1 MKDGIGDRGGWLVG
15 IDIGGTF
22 TDVVAIQPDDAEV
35 RAAKVPSQ
43 RDTPVAA
50 IAAGLEA
57 VGIDPA
63 DIDNLVHGT
72 TRVTNAIVE
81 EKLPPVALVSTEGFE
96 DTLAIAR
103 LRRRDL
109 YRLDIP
115 PRRAPL
121 VSADRSFGLRERVE
135 HSGAVHTPLE
145 HDDLEALVQAL
156 GGAGADSVAVSLLH
170 AYANPTHELAVAA
183 ALAGHFRHVSLSH
196 RVNPE
201 AREYER
207 TSSTVLNAATMPIAV
222 EYIDELLQALPL
234 EGRLQLF
241 HSAGGWATPRDVRS
255 RPLIMALSGPAAGVS
270 ASARMAEVLGRK
282 NVLTFDMGGTTT
294 DVCLVVDGQAHV
306 TDSRE
311 IGDRPL
317 RQPMVAVHSIGAG
330 GGSIVRLTPGGLLV
344 GPESAGAEPGP
355 ACYGA
360 GGVEPT
366 VTDANVVLGYMDPDQ
381 RLGGTITLQPELS
394 ERALQP
400 IADALGLGLIET
412 ALGIIRVANANM
424 ARALRRVTVERGVD
438 GRRSALLAFGGAGP
452 MHAVGLAEAFGIDEV
467 IVPALS
473 SGFSAHGC
481 VVSDMSYAQQR
492 TVRLLSDP
500 WEPSRFDAAI
510 GEMMRELEAP
520 FEAQGV
526 AQRKVEHVALVRYE
540 GQSDAVPVPFDLPLD
555 TVRLGEDFT
564 RVHESLYGYATSEP
578 WILEGIRLTVSSPAR
593 IGFSQAP
600 GDAVIDAGLTR
611 DCWFDKSAP
620 VKTRRMPRGAVSDD
634 AAAASLPGPL
644 IIEDEWSTTIVPPGW
659 ECRADRL
666 GNLFITSTEANH
678 ER

>member
-1 MKDGIGDRGGWLVG
+1 MEDGSRGVGGWVVG

-22 TDVVAIQPDDAEV
+22 TDVVGIRSDGSEV
-35 RAAKVPSQ
+35 RSAKVPSQ

-50 IAAGLEA
+50 IARGLDA
-57 VGIDPA
+57 VGIDPS
-63 DIDNLVHGT
+63 DIDNLIHGT

-121 VSADRSFGLRERVE
+121 VPAERSFGVPERIE
-135 HSGAVHTPLE
+135 HTGAVHTPLE
-145 HDDLEALVQAL
+145 PSDLEGLRAVLATAKV
-156 GGAGADSVAVSLLH
+156 DSVAVSLLH
-170 AYANPTHELAVAA
+170 AYANPAHELAIAE
-183 ALAGHFRHVSLSH
+183 ALSRDFRHVSLSH

-222 EYIDELLQALPL
+222 EYIDELLEALPL
-234 EGRLQLF
+234 DQRLQLF
-241 HSAGGWATPRDVRS
+241 HSAGGWATPDDVRR
-255 RPLIMALSGPAAGVS
+255 RPLVMALSGPAAGVS
-270 ASARMAEVLGRK
+270 ASARMASSLGVR

-294 DVCLVVDGQAHV
+294 DVCLIVDGQAHV

-366 VTDANVVLGYMDPDQ
+366 VTDANVVLGYMDPSQ
-381 RLGGTITLQPELS
+381 RLGGTISLRPELS
-394 ERALQP
+394 EQALQP
-400 IADALGLGLIET
+400 IADALGMSVVET
-412 ALGIIRVANANM
+412 ALGVIRVANANM

-452 MHAVGLAEAFGIDEV
+452 MHAVGLAEAFGIEEV

-473 SGFSAHGC
+473 SGFSAQGC

-492 TVRLLSDP
+492 TVRLPAEP
-500 WEPSRFDAAI
+500 WVQSRFDDVI
-510 GEMMRELEAP
+510 NEMMQELEAP

-526 AQRKVEHVALVRYE
+526 GERNVEHVALVRYE
-540 GQSDAVPVPFDLPLD
+540 GQSDAVPVPFGLPLD
-555 TVRLGEDFT
+555 RARLGKDFT
-564 RVHESLYGYATSEP
+564 EVHEARYGYSTDEA
-578 WILEGIRLTVSSPAR
+578 WILEGIRLTVSAPTRVGFAEAPPAQT
-593 IGFSQAP
+593 QA
-600 GDAVIDAGLTR
+600 AGTVSE
-611 DCWFDKSAP
+611 CWFEPSAP
-620 VKTRRMPRGAVSDD
+620 VTTMRVPRSVIAGGVAR
-634 AAAASLPGPL
+634 AGPL

-659 ECRADRL
+659 ICRSDRV
-666 GNLFITSTEANH
+666 GNLFITPVEVGD
-678 ER
+678 EC